1 MNIIRLLSWP
11 FVDRTAAKFTAVH
24 NRREG
29 AQQLTSKGE
38 LESPTFKAAKI
49 SLQRREVI
57 KHTDIL
63 PVTSYPQIYS
73 EINLEIK

>member
-29 AQQLTSKGE
+29 AEQLTSKGE

-49 SLQRREVI
+49 SLQRR
-57 KHTDIL
+57 
-63 PVTSYPQIYS
+63 
-73 EINLEIK
+73 